1 MSVSLNY
8 PHSNLQHQFSS
19 PTNQTSLI
27 YQTHSNSNMKPS
39 PSSSTSSSTS
49 PPNLHTVPETR
60 ALLISP
66 ATLSRPPRNPWRSAP
81 NQPHPIPKFNQTSQT
96 SNSNLNT
103 PPATTL
109 LSTPTPSS
117 KHRKHLSTSSLLSI
131 LEHPSDHPP
140 THPHPSRS
148 SPSDPAPTSSTSHM
162 SSPPDSATINHHKSH
177 RRHSS
182 AVVVSPLS
190 LSHPISASPR
200 RPISFHQQNLLST
213 PATTPK
219 STPGSITKL
228 LTRKLSFLSY
238 RKAHVPST
246 SPNCSNFLAPPHSPS
261 RIRSSSLTRQ
271 TAHNPGDD
279 SEDAEFASADEGD
292 ERFWK
297 HLKLPS
303 PHRHTCPL
311 PINPR
316 SPNWSTTSYTDPTFN
331 RPAKP
336 AHSPLAQHKQV
347 TDSALDPSFLAH
359 NNQSD
364 ASTSSTSNRNSTYQ
378 SSIRFT
384 SPTRLRGPSTKKIP
398 AEFRAGRVFVRS
410 SQIFADQ
417 AATLS
422 SSDPSTTSV
431 EESEQDQSSFSS
443 YHPITPSSTPSFYP
457 SVLPSSPTAADDQSP
472 TKDSGILSRISEPF
486 NSLLSAPNACLSPR
500 RSPSS
505 HSLAYRFNSGAL
517 TRSSTKSTVNG
528 STNLNGLLQPTPTSK
543 SPPVKKSISMTF
555 NLRHVPKF
563 LNQRTKSDHVTDGEK
578 MTTKAPDVQII
589 MPNLS
594 QLGPNGFPPTWRSLV
609 SPDRFLRLEQRFGT
623 LEMKRQELIWELC
636 RTELGYVESLEMIIK
651 TFFQPL
657 KKTQSIAPAPSGK
670 TKSYTWLDIVP
681 DSIINLFENLEEI
694 CELHQEICESIA
706 ENQQAHHV
714 PKQLL
719 ILDDHQIPNADEH
732 LLTKDPN
739 SQFGAFIRARSQL
752 EECGK
757 MSFNSFLLKPIQRLM
772 KYPLF
777 LKQLCDVTP
786 VLHPDHLEGKELWE
800 STDRIIK
807 EMQQVKVLE
816 EDRAYLKSIES
827 HIIGLAASFKLANG
841 KRKLIRQGFVRRF
854 HAASNRAQKQE
865 FVSDDDVHHPQNPT
879 PPDSHR
885 RTTVSSSSSRSSST
899 AVDKRRRSRSQLS
912 DDWSFSDHIG
922 FRTSMKS
929 TFCTSPLPDTHSSTP
944 RMSKSSSASLKGSTS
959 PQEYSSPRPD
969 SHRTPLPA
977 RPDQQVS
984 PSLPA
989 LSSSLGPTKIISR
1002 PKQLV
1007 PLSSSKTKMSTPK
1020 MSLNL
1025 KSSESKLDQL
1035 STHHAS
1041 DKQRGTLSSPADR
1054 NLKTKSSSSSLTFS
1068 ARDQRQWK
1076 GVRQTKTPGRQKA
1089 AEILGLEREEC
1100 KSKNEDESLY
1110 LFVFSDGLL
1119 LFTRPLAD
1127 PRHNTLKRNHAGHPQ
1142 LFTLVAEPLALS
1154 SLLGFR
1160 VLSSDHPSRRQP
1172 HAQPRSFTND
1182 GHYPKPE
1189 NGQLEKENKET
1200 KDWGGGGEGAMKR
1213 GRRRR
1218 AKTGPEPSRK
1228 APSGR
1233 VELQVKCAH
1242 HAGGD
1247 ARLLDRST
1255 ITLTLGLP
1263 GPLPASVAPSVYYAL
1278 ALDQTNTFTD
1288 PIRNAKNSHN
1298 AYHALDNNH
1307 VRNVPHDFVPNDPS
1321 AGLASVGRPELMHS
1335 LSLILFP

>member
-1 MSVSLNY
+1 MYSSSSLNGDSFANERRD
-8 PHSNLQHQFSS
+8 SNARKEINPASAPGYRPGILGDQPPISLIQFPNSTRHLRLVTATLTLRLLPPYYQHQH
-19 PTNQTSLI
+19 PP
-27 YQTHSNSNMKPS
+27 PS
-39 PSSSTSSSTS
+39 IANISQPALYFLSSSI
-49 PPNLHTVPETR
+49 LQII
-60 ALLISP
+60 LLP
-66 ATLSRPPRNPWRSAP
+66 TLIHLDHH
-81 NQPHPIPKFNQTSQT
+81 HPILRQRVQQATCPRLPTVLQSIIT
-96 SNSNLNT
+96 NLTGVT
-103 PPATTL
+103 PL
-109 LSTPTPSS
+109 
-117 KHRKHLSTSSLLSI
+117 H
-131 LEHPSDHPP
+131 
-140 THPHPSRS
+140 
-148 SPSDPAPTSSTSHM
+148 
-162 SSPPDSATINHHKSH
+162 
-177 RRHSS
+177 
-182 AVVVSPLS
+182 
-190 LSHPISASPR
+190 
-200 RPISFHQQNLLST
+200 T

-246 SPNCSNFLAPPHSPS
+246 SPNCSNFP
-261 RIRSSSLTRQ
+261 SLTRQ

-336 AHSPLAQHKQV
+336 AHSPLTQHKQV

-719 ILDDHQIPNADEH
+719 ILNDHQIPNADEH
-732 LLTKDPN
+732 LVILRISDTFQKFVDRLKVYQNYLICFESVHHLIDQLTKDPN